1 MRFED
6 ETALLR
12 HLKEDACLPVYL
24 LYGQQGYL
32 VRLYAKKLREKALSS
47 SSADWNFTRF
57 EASRT
62 GIDEVSDALESV
74 SFTGGTRCVQLTD
87 LEADKLSTA
96 EWSKLKER
104 LSGFPPDAVL
114 VICQQNVLV
123 DAKKSARW
131 KAVIKA
137 VEQSGAVAVLDGRS
151 RRETI
156 RFLIALCQKN
166 GCVLS
171 PALGE
176 SLLDRCGDDMLAL
189 TQEVQ
194 KLCAY
199 QGEGEIPEDAVEKL
213 CIRQL
218 DANVFD
224 LSRRILGKNL
234 SGALENLQEL
244 LDMGNEPLAILGALN
259 ASFIDL
265 YRCKTAR
272 EQGLAAADI
281 TAAFSYKGREFRVKN
296 ALREVD
302 RFTRRQL
309 ARCLSLL
316 AETDY
321 KLKSS
326 RADPQILM
334 QEAVT
339 RLFLVLHKQEETV

>member
-1 MRFED
+1 MRFEN
-6 ETALLR
+6 EQALLR
-12 HLKEDACLPVYL
+12 HLKEEPCLPVYL

-32 VRLYAKKLREKALSS
+32 VRLYAKKLREKILSS
-47 SSADWNFTRF
+47 ADTDWNFTRF

-62 GIDEVSDALESV
+62 GIDEISNALESV
-74 SFTGGTRCVQLTD
+74 SLSGGTRCVQLTD
-87 LEADKLSTA
+87 LEADKLSAA

-104 LSGFPPDAVL
+104 LSAFPQDAVL
-114 VICQQNVLV
+114 ILCQPNVLV

-131 KAVIKA
+131 KAVIKQ
-137 VEQSGAVAVLDGRS
+137 VEHAGAVAVLDGRS

-156 RFLIALCQKN
+156 RFLGALCQKN
-166 GCVLS
+166 GCALS
-171 PALGE
+171 PAAGE
-176 SLLDRCGDDMLAL
+176 ALLDRCGDDMLAL

-199 QGEGEIPEDAVEKL
+199 QGEGEISAEAVQKL

-234 SGALENLQEL
+234 SGAMENLQEL
-244 LDMGNEPLAILGALN
+244 FDMGSEPVAILGALN
-259 ASFIDL
+259 TSFIDL

-272 EQGLAAADI
+272 EQGLSADV

-296 ALREVD
+296 AMREVD
-302 RFTRRQL
+302 RFTRKQL
-309 ARCLSLL
+309 SHCISLL

-321 KLKSS
+321 QLKSS
-326 RADPQILM
+326 RADPQIVL
-334 QEAVT
+334 QQTAA
-339 RLFLVLHKQEETV
+339 RLFLTLHRQGEAV